1 MPARKKLQEPFFSE
15 LRKVEEGWKSLPLKL
30 KARRHHWQAWWQVEP
45 HRWAGT
51 KHQSLVHLQIWEDT
65 EAAQDAKIFCDSR
78 AFRFASVKWW
88 QNNLSPEV
96 ERADAEGMALSIVED
111 DRLVKGLQDLAA
123 KACSEEG
130 FKDCLDQGFKCET
143 DRWEGHVIWFGPKAV
158 EYFLGALQQDHP
170 SVDLRWLEG
179 QRELPAECA
188 AHFVPFSHKTSRR
201 ACFSN

>member
-1 MPARKKLQEPFFSE
+1 MEVIAPQIEGKEAPLAAIISMSFLLSWKGYSKLGGSRSPTGGLAPSTKALCICKLGRTQRLPKMPRF
-15 LRKVEEGWKSLPLKL
+15 
-30 KARRHHWQAWWQVEP
+30 
-45 HRWAGT
+45 
-51 KHQSLVHLQIWEDT
+51 
-65 EAAQDAKIFCDSR
+65 FCDSR